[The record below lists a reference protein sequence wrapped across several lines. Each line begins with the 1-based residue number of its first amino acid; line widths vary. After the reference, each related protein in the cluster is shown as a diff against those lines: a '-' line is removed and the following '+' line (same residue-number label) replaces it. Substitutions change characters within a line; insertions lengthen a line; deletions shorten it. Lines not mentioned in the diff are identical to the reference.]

1 MNKIFKTIAAA
12 TILSV
17 TLAACTDSP
26 SAQPAARVT
35 EQKAAQ
41 TQQQIF
47 NQTSPIPTLPMS
59 QERNNAVKRAT
70 RINVQ
75 NMTGCV
81 TLFDRGVLVAS
92 FVVNGKVSSLNSYV
106 FSSEQVIPDPN
117 ASYENRGSLIVEQPD
132 IDGAYGKNA
141 DGIYFFTADTDAYV
155 EWYGSYLYT
164 DQCLI
169 TTSSPLL
176 TQSVNE

>member
-1 MNKIFKTIAAA
+1 MNNFFKTLAAVSV
-12 TILSV
+12 LSL
-17 TLAACTDSP
+17 TLAACSDTNAQP
-26 SAQPAARVT
+26 SARVV
-35 EQKAAQ
+35 EQQAAQ
-41 TQQQIF
+41 NQQQKF
-47 NQTSPIPTLPMS
+47 NQSAPIPVLPMS
-59 QERNNAVKRAT
+59 QERANAVKRAT

-92 FVVNGKVSSLNSYV
+92 FVVNGKVSSLNSYLL
-106 FSSEQVIPDPN
+106 SSEQVIPDPN
-117 ASYENRGSLIVEQPD
+117 TSLDGRQSLVVEQPD

-141 DGIYFFTADTDAYV
+141 DGVYFFTADTDAYV
-155 EWYGSYLYT
+155 EWYGAYLYT
-164 DQCLI
+164 DQCLV

>member
-1 MNKIFKTIAAA
+1 MNNIFKTVAAA
-12 TILSV
+12 AVLSLA
-17 TLAACTDSP
+17 LAACTDSP

-41 TQQQIF
+41 TQQQVF
-47 NQTSPIPTLPMS
+47 NQTSPIPKLPMS

-75 NMTGCV
+75 NMSGCV
-81 TLFDRGVLVAS
+81 TLFDYGVLVAT
-92 FVVNGKVSSLNSYV
+92 FVVNGKVSSLNSYI
-106 FSSEQVIPDPN
+106 FSSEQVIADPN
-117 ASYENRGSLIVEQPD
+117 ASYENRGSLVVEQPD

-164 DQCLI
+164 DQCLV

-176 TQSVNE
+176 TQTVNE